1 MSAVLILFD
10 RQPMI
15 GRMIERDAKASGLCD
30 AAAYSMG
37 RSAALDARRGASLA
51 DCRAK
56 YLRPSHRSA
65 TAHHEPEDAA

>member
-30 AAAYSMG
+30 AAAYSLG
-37 RSAALDARRGASLA
+37 RAAGRDASRGASLA

-56 YLRPSHRSA
+56 YLRPMDASA
-65 TAHHEPEDAA
+65 TDPTGPEAA